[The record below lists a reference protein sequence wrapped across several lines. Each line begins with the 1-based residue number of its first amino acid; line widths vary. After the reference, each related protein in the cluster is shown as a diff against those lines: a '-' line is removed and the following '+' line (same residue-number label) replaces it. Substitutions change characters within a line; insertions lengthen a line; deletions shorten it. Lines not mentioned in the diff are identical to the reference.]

1 MRIAAGPLAWC
12 RLYQNTQKRVFACVA
27 LRALPFLIWRFLWSL
42 LALEIKP
49 FVHAG
54 IDRAWSKLVNIDG
67 NFPCAARKCASIPC
81 ASVARMRTFLLR
93 RKTSYSVR
101 APVWTAA
108 SAVQGNTVFR
118 RCSSSSSVLVKVPQ
132 FRAFQGNGFHFSTP
146 LQRLMTDSPWMALI
160 RI

>member
-93 RKTSYSVR
+93 RKTSYSVLVPSEEHKLLR
-101 APVWTAA
+101 
-108 SAVQGNTVFR
+108 VF
-118 RCSSSSSVLVKVPQ
+118 Q
-132 FRAFQGNGFHFSTP
+132 EQ
-146 LQRLMTDSPWMALI
+146 
-160 RI
+160 

>member
-1 MRIAAGPLAWC
+1 MCIRACYTGLVRRAWRCRRNFNVPSTHLRLPAEGPGGGGDIIMRIAAGPLAWC
-12 RLYQNTQKRVFACVA
+12 RLYQTTQKRVFACVA

-101 APVWTAA
+101 APAA
-108 SAVQGNTVFR
+108 
-118 RCSSSSSVLVKVPQ
+118 P
-132 FRAFQGNGFHFSTP
+132 HP
-146 LQRLMTDSPWMALI
+146 EI
-160 RI
+160 